1 MISHQNIGFS
11 LIILA
16 LVISSFAKVL
26 AQQSEMIKTGAEQ
39 TEKYFPLLKEK
50 KVGLVGNQSS
60 LIGNTPLADSLICS
74 GIDLKKIFSPE
85 HGYDGDKSA
94 GAEIK
99 NSTDH
104 ATGVPVISLYGLKK
118 KPTRDDMNGID
129 IMIYDIQDVG
139 VRFYTYISTLHY
151 VMEACA
157 ESQIPLI
164 ILDHPDPNGHY
175 VDGPVLD
182 TAYRSFIG
190 MNPIPLVYGMTA
202 AELAM
207 MINGENWL
215 KNHLQCSL
223 ILITCK
229 GYSHALPNRPHVSP
243 SPALPTPEAI
253 YLYPSLGL
261 FEGTVMSVG
270 RGTAF
275 PFQVTGH
282 PKYPDRSFSFTPAA
296 FQGYDNPLY
305 RNQVCYGIDLSELS
319 ADSLFL
325 FYRINLK
332 WLMMAYK
339 NMNMGASFFNNS
351 FNLLA
356 GNSFLKQQIISGA
369 TEEEI
374 RLSWE
379 PALNIFKENRKKY
392 LLYD

>member
-1 MISHQNIGFS
+1 
-11 LIILA
+11 LILLA
-16 LVISSFAKVL
+16 LVTGNFVNVFA
-26 AQQSEMIKTGAEQ
+26 QPEMIKTGADQ
-39 TEKYFPLLKEK
+39 TENYFPLLKGK

-60 LIGNTPLADSLICS
+60 LIGNTPLADSLIYS
-74 GIDLKKIFSPE
+74 GIELKKIFSPE
-85 HGYDGDKSA
+85 HGYEGEKNA

-104 ATGVPVISLYGLKK
+104 ATGVPVISLYGPKK

-215 KNHLQCSL
+215 KSHLQCSL

-229 GYSHALPNRPHVSP
+229 GYSHALPYRPSLSP

-282 PKYPDRSFSFTPAA
+282 PQYPDRSFSFTPVAI
-296 FQGYDNPLY
+296 QGNNNPLY

-319 ADSLFL
+319 ADTLLLFC
-325 FYRINLK
+325 RINLK

-356 GNSFLKQQIISGA
+356 GNGVLKQQIISGA